1 MGMLLE
7 RIARNWKL
15 IKSFE
20 GKKVRGKRSYLKK
33 FYEIRDSL
41 EKTLNADVVVREG
54 LVDRTVYVVDR
65 DVPYK
70 TRVKYPLYRI
80 EEGKLV
86 ICEKTA
92 ELVENA
98 DNYILQQRE
107 KYDEL
112 IESFKDFVEKFNQV
126 SRDYLIRQENT
137 EVLSSDLRKLAYIL
151 SPKNSGV

>member
-33 FYEIRDSL
+33 FYEIRNRL
-41 EKTLNADVVVREG
+41 EQTLNADVIVRE
-54 LVDRTVYVVDR
+54 VDRTVYVVDR
-65 DVPYK
+65 NVPYK
-70 TRVKYPLYRI
+70 TGVKYPLYRI
-80 EEGKLV
+80 EEGKLL

-107 KYDEL
+107 RYDEL
-112 IESFKDFVEKFNQV
+112 IESFKDFLEKFNQV